1 VIAYGLPIAV
11 TLFIWWF
18 STGAILF
25 LDGLPK
31 RTFRWSM
38 LAATCVA
45 FAAFYGLYIT
55 SNDTSISGVYTA
67 FACSMLVWAWNEMA
81 FLMGYITG
89 PRRTSCPPEARGFQR
104 FLFATQSI
112 IYHEVM
118 ILLSVMLIAL
128 LTWGG
133 SNQIGLWTFVL
144 LWIMRLSTKL
154 NIFLGVP
161 NTTIDFLPDHL
172 GYLKSYFAIKPM
184 NLLFPI
190 SVSVSTIV
198 TTLLIGALFLSE
210 PNTGPTTGLVLL
222 STLMALAVLEHW
234 FLVIPLPFGDLWSW
248 GLSSRHGSEG
258 APQNHAPIRTQLHE
272 RNAPIMDLPS
282 VTWSAKDI

>member
-1 VIAYGLPIAV
+1 VIAYGLPIAA

-31 RTFRWSM
+31 HTFRWSM
-38 LAATCVA
+38 LAATLVA
-45 FAAFYGLYIT
+45 VGAFYGLSTT

-89 PRRTSCPPEARGFQR
+89 PRRTECPPEAKRFQR
-104 FLFATQSI
+104 FLYATQSI
-112 IYHEVM
+112 IYHEIM
-118 ILLSVMLIAL
+118 IFLSGVVIAL
-128 LTWGG
+128 TTWGG
-133 SNQIGLWTFVL
+133 ANAIGLWTFVV

-198 TTLLIGALFLSE
+198 TTLLIGAVLMSE

-248 GLSSRHGSEG
+248 GLSSRTGSEV
-258 APQNHAPIRTQLHE
+258 ALQAHTPTRTQFNE
-272 RNAPIMDLPS
+272 RNTPIMELPS
-282 VTWSAKDI
+282 AGNLP

>member
-1 VIAYGLPIAV
+1 VIAYGLPIAA

-31 RTFRWSM
+31 HTFRWSM
-38 LAATCVA
+38 LAATLVA
-45 FAAFYGLYIT
+45 VGAFYGLSTT
-55 SNDTSISGVYTA
+55 SNDTSIAGIYTA

-89 PRRTSCPPEARGFQR
+89 PRRTECPPEAKGFQR

-112 IYHEVM
+112 IYHELMIVLSGVM
-118 ILLSVMLIAL
+118 IGLI
-128 LTWGG
+128 TWGG
-133 SNQIGLWTFVL
+133 SNAIGLWTFVV

-198 TTLLIGALFLSE
+198 TTLLIGALLSSE
-210 PNTGPTTGLVLL
+210 PNTGSTTGLVLL

-258 APQNHAPIRTQLHE
+258 ASQNHGPIRTQLHE

>member
-1 VIAYGLPIAV
+1 VIAYGLPIAA

-38 LAATCVA
+38 LAATVVA
-45 FAAFYGLYIT
+45 IGAFYGLFLT
-55 SNDTSISGVYTA
+55 SNDTSIAGVYTA

-89 PRRTSCPPEARGFQR
+89 PRRTVCPPNVKGFQR

-112 IYHEVM
+112 IYHEIM
-118 ILLSVMLIAL
+118 ILLSVILIAL

-133 SNQIGLWTFVL
+133 ANTIGLWTFVV

-172 GYLKSYFAIKPM
+172 SYLKSYFAIKPM
-184 NLLFPI
+184 NFLFPI

-198 TTLLIGALFLSE
+198 TTMLIGTLLSSE
-210 PNTGPTTGLVLL
+210 TNTGLTTGLVLL

-248 GLSSRHGSEG
+248 GLSSRTLNETTLQDHKHTR
-258 APQNHAPIRTQLHE
+258 PQFIE
-272 RNAPIMDLPS
+272 RNNPVMELPS
-282 VTWSAKDI
+282 TSHLP